1 MSARLPA
8 VDLARAFALLG
19 ICAVNLPQMGLDYGA
34 SLAAPVGADDQ
45 AARLFVAALLEAKS
59 FPVFAFLLGWGLGGQ
74 WERGRFDGFA
84 PRHLR
89 RCAGLAVLGLLHG
102 VLVYTGDILL
112 PYAILSL
119 VAWPF
124 LAAEPRTL
132 LRLSLGLL
140 ALGVALLFLLGFTLR
155 FFPGFADDPLPLS
168 GLAGTFAEATRQ
180 RLSDLPTDF
189 LAAMLFNGPIALAAL
204 LAGVAA
210 AKSRFLEQPDLL
222 GRLRALIPLP
232 LPLVLAVGFCAN
244 LIYGLTLAFVGVES
258 PAAILAYVAVGL
270 GSPIG
275 AALWTFLLVRLA
287 DRWSAPGWLMAA
299 GRNSLSAY
307 VAQGVLAGWAFG
319 AYGLGLFG
327 KLEFAGLLGL
337 SCAVWLA
344 SCLLAAACERVLGAG
359 PLEHV
364 LRFVTGRRPS
374 ARPAP
379 PPLPAA

>member
-8 VDLARAFALLG
+8 VDLARALALFG

-34 SLAAPVGADDQ
+34 SLAAPVATADQ
-45 AARLFVAALLEAKS
+45 AARLFVATFLEAKS

-89 RCAGLAVLGLLHG
+89 RCAALAVLGLLHG

-119 VAWPF
+119 LAWPF

-132 LRLSLGLL
+132 LRVSLGLL
-140 ALGVALLFLLGFTLR
+140 ALGVALLFLLGFAIR
-155 FFPGFADDPLPLS
+155 FFSGFADDPLPLS

-180 RLSDLPTDF
+180 RLSDLPVDF
-189 LAAMLFNGPIALAAL
+189 FAAMLFNGPISLAAL

-210 AKSRFLEQPDLL
+210 AKTRFLEQPDLL
-222 GRLRALIPLP
+222 AGVRALIPLP
-232 LPLVLAVGFCAN
+232 LALVLAIGFAAN
-244 LIYGLTLAFVGVES
+244 LTYGLAMAFLGAEAPS
-258 PAAILAYVAVGL
+258 AILAFVAVGL

-275 AALWTFLLVRLA
+275 AALWIFSLIRLA
-287 DRWSAPGWLMAA
+287 ARWRAPGWLMAA

-307 VAQGVLAGWAFG
+307 VAQGILAGWAFG
-319 AYGLGLFG
+319 SYGLGLFG
-327 KLEFAGLLGL
+327 QLGFAGLLGL
-337 SCAVWLA
+337 AALVWLA
-344 SCLLAAACERVLGAG
+344 SCLFAAASEKLLGAG
-359 PLEHV
+359 PLERA
-364 LRFVTGRRPS
+364 LRLVTGRRPS
-374 ARPAP
+374 TRPAP
-379 PPLPAA
+379 PPIPAA

>member
-34 SLAAPVGADDQ
+34 SLAAPVGPVDQ
-45 AARLFVAALLEAKS
+45 AARLLVATFLEAKS

-74 WERGRFDGFA
+74 WERGRFEGFA

-124 LAAEPRTL
+124 LSAEPRTL
-132 LRLSLGLL
+132 LRVALGLL
-140 ALGVALLFLLGFTLR
+140 ALGVALLFLLGFTIR
-155 FFPGFADDPLPLS
+155 FFSGFADDPLPLS

-180 RLSDLPTDF
+180 RLEDLPTDF
-189 LAAMLFNGPIALAAL
+189 FAALLFNGPISLAAM

-210 AKSRFLEQPDLL
+210 ARSRFLEQPDILP
-222 GRLRALIPLP
+222 RVRALLPLP
-232 LPLVLAVGFCAN
+232 LALVLAVGFAAN
-244 LIYGLTLAFVGVES
+244 LTYGLVMAFLGAET
-258 PAAILAYVAVGL
+258 PAAIAAFTAVGL
-270 GSPIG
+270 GSPIV
-275 AALWTFLLVRLA
+275 AALWVFLLVRLA
-287 DRWSAPGWLMAA
+287 ARWRAPGWLMAA

-307 VAQGVLAGWAFG
+307 VAQGILAGWVFG
-319 AYGLGLFG
+319 SYGLGLFG
-327 KLEFAGLLGL
+327 RLGFAGLLGL
-337 SCAVWLA
+337 AAAVWIA
-344 SCLLAAACERVLGAG
+344 SCLFAAGCERLIGAG

-364 LRFVTGRRPS
+364 LRLITGRRPS

>member
-8 VDLARAFALLG
+8 VDLARALALFG
-19 ICAVNLPQMGLDYGA
+19 ICAVNLSQMGLDYGD
-34 SLAAPVGADDQ
+34 SLAAPVGAADQ
-45 AARLFVAALLEAKS
+45 AARLIVATFLEAKS

-74 WERGRFDGFA
+74 WERGRFGGFA

-112 PYAILSL
+112 PYALLSL
-119 VAWPF
+119 LAWPF
-124 LAAEPRTL
+124 LGAEPRTL
-132 LRLSLGLL
+132 LRVALGLL
-140 ALGVALLFLLGFTLR
+140 ALGVALLVMLGFTIR
-155 FFPGFADDPLPLS
+155 FFSGFADDPAPLS

-189 LAAMLFNGPIALAAL
+189 FSAMLFNGPISLAAL

-210 AKSRFLEQPDLL
+210 AKARFLERPDLL
-222 GRLRALIPLP
+222 ARLRALIPFP
-232 LPLVLAVGFCAN
+232 LALVLAVGFCAN
-244 LIYGLTLAFVGVES
+244 LTYGLTMAFVGVES
-258 PAAILAYVAVGL
+258 LAAIPAFTAVGV
-270 GSPIG
+270 GSPIV
-275 AALWTFLLVRLA
+275 AALWVFLLVRLA
-287 DRWSAPGWLMAA
+287 ARWRAPGWLMAA

-307 VAQGVLAGWAFG
+307 VAQGILAGWVFG

-327 KLEFAGLLGL
+327 RLGFAGLLGL
-337 SCAVWLA
+337 ALLVWLA
-344 SCLLAAACERVLGAG
+344 SCLVAAACERLLGAG
-359 PLEHV
+359 PLELV
-364 LRFVTGRRPS
+364 LRFITGRRPP

>member
-34 SLAAPVGADDQ
+34 SLAAPVGPVDQ
-45 AARLFVAALLEAKS
+45 AARLLVATLLEAKS

-74 WERGRFDGFA
+74 WERGRFEGFA

-132 LRLSLGLL
+132 LRISLGLL
-140 ALGVALLFLLGFTLR
+140 ALGVALLFLLGFTIR
-155 FFPGFADDPLPLS
+155 FYSGFADDPIPLS
-168 GLAGTFAEATRQ
+168 GLAGTFAEAARQ
-180 RLSDLPTDF
+180 RLEDLPADF
-189 LAAMLFNGPIALAAL
+189 FSAMMFNGPIALAAL

-210 AKSRFLEQPDLL
+210 AKSRFLEQPDLP
-222 GRLRALIPLP
+222 GRLRALIPFP
-232 LPLVLAVGFCAN
+232 LPVVLAVGFCAN
-244 LIYGLTLAFVGVES
+244 LFYGLTLAFIGVES
-258 PAAILAYVAVGL
+258 PAAILAYLALGI

-275 AALWTFLLVRLA
+275 AALWIFLLVRLA
-287 DRWSAPGWLMAA
+287 ARWRAPGWLMAA

-319 AYGLGLFG
+319 SYGLGLFG
-327 KLEFAGLLGL
+327 QLGFAGLLGL
-337 SCAVWLA
+337 ALAVWLA
-344 SCLLAAACERVLGAG
+344 SCLFATGCERLIGAG

-364 LRFVTGRRPS
+364 LRSITGRRPP